1 MQTLRTVLLLLG
13 PLIALSTLLSSDVV
27 VEWYA
32 PVQSGG
38 GYCSEALA
46 FIAALRGLG
55 MTVVAKQHGDSPNHA
70 FVNGLTSADRALLAP
85 LAPEAYINPATGKR
99 KRVVAVCHSEPGAWT
114 APEPRYSTKHACPPR
129 NADLVIGRT
138 MFETDKLP
146 TGWSFRIAYVD
157 EVWVPTEFAKGIFL
171 AAGVAEK
178 KIRVV
183 GEPVNT
189 DFFRPVFDAAGAVG
203 GRELDDNESGERAAL
218 ALEALG
224 RTEPLA
230 KVAPYLRKGYTIILF
245 VGKWE
250 DRKGITT
257 LLNAVYEEF
266 GSSGESSVGGGG
278 AKALRRVLLLI
289 VTSTYHSSDD
299 FESLVRAAVGDA
311 GASSSPQVARLILT
325 ALPQAQMPL
334 LFSLPRSFLVIPS
347 SGEGWGRPHVE
358 AMSCGRPVVA
368 TNWSGPTA
376 YLTSAN
382 GYPLPIEDELVG
394 VEGWPGHKW
403 AAVSQPDLRA
413 TLRRLVDAEATRDE
427 AVLREVATKGRE
439 ARALMLQNFSLP
451 VMGRY
456 VQNIIAAALSKKFPA
471 PKPAHSG
478 DEL

>member
-1 MQTLRTVLLLLG
+1 MLLTVVLLLG
-13 PLIALSTLLSSDVV
+13 PSFFVAALISSDVV

-70 FVNGLTSADRALLAP
+70 FVNRLTSADRALMAP

-114 APEPRYSTKHACPPR
+114 APEPRYTTKHACPPR

-146 TGWSFRIAYVD
+146 TGWSSRIAYVD
-157 EVWVPTEFAKGIFL
+157 EVWVPTEFAKKVFL
-171 AAGVAEK
+171 AAGVPDK

-189 DFFRPVFDAAGAVG
+189 DFFRPVFDVAGAL
-203 GRELDDNESGERAAL
+203 GRGQDESGERAAL

-224 RTEPLA
+224 RTESLA
-230 KVAPYLRKGYTIILF
+230 KVAPYLRKGYVVILF

-257 LLNAVYEEF
+257 LLNAVYGEF
-266 GSSGESSVGGGG
+266 DSIGD
-278 AKALRRVLLLI
+278 AAAARRVLLLI

-299 FESLVRAAVGDA
+299 FEALVRAAVGDI
-311 GASSSPQVARLILT
+311 GGSPSSQVARLILT
-325 ALPQAQMPL
+325 SLPQGHMPL
-334 LFSLPRSFLVIPS
+334 LFSLPKSFLVIPS

-376 YLTSAN
+376 YLTAAN
-382 GYPLPIEDELVG
+382 GYPLSIEKELVD

-403 AAVSQPDLRA
+403 AAVSRKALRA
-413 TLRRLVDAEATRDE
+413 TLRRLVDAEATGDE
-427 AVLREVATKGRE
+427 AVLGEVATKGRE

-451 VMGRY
+451 VMGGQ
-456 VQNIIAAALSKKFPA
+456 VQGIIAAALARKFPQ
-471 PKPAHSG
+471 PKPALGG